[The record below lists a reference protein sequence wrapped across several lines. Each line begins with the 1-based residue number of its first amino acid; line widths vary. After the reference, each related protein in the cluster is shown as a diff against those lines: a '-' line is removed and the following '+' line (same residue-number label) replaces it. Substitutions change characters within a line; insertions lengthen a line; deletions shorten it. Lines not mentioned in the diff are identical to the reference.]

1 MIRHIVMFS
10 FKPEAEGR
18 TKDEN
23 VALTKA
29 MLEQLPSKIG
39 LIRASRVEVN
49 APGASEEN
57 CDLLL
62 ISDFDS
68 LEDLQA
74 YQVHPDHV
82 AVGPLC
88 GRCVRGGR
96 AWILRYQQTRG
107 KGQKLSLGK
116 TLHTL
121 YRALFRDF
129 CLL

>member
-62 ISDFDS
+62 I
-68 LEDLQA
+68 LTAWRICRLIKCI
-74 YQVHPDHV
+74 PIMWRW
-82 AVGPLC
+82 GPLC

>member
-18 TKDEN
+18 TKDAN

-68 LEDLQA
+68 LNIFNQTEPIALQLRKIFMLE
-74 YQVHPDHV
+74 YHKVF
-82 AVGPLC
+82 
-88 GRCVRGGR
+88 
-96 AWILRYQQTRG
+96 ILLNLTHQ
-107 KGQKLSLGK
+107 SI
-116 TLHTL
+116 H
-121 YRALFRDF
+121 FRKI
-129 CLL
+129 LV

>member
-39 LIRASRVEVN
+39 LIRASRVEVT

-82 AVGPLC
+82 AVGTFMRPL
-88 GRCVRGGR
+88 RTGR
-96 AWILRYQQTRG
+96 A
-107 KGQKLSLGK
+107 SV
-116 TLHTL
+116 
-121 YRALFRDF
+121 DF
-129 CLL
+129 EIPADER